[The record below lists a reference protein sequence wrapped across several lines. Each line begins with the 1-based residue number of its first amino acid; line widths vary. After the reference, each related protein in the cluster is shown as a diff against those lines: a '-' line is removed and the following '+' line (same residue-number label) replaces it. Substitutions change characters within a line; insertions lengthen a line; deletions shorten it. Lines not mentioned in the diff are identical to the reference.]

1 MHKIGNVIMAA
12 IKPQMEVTKIL
23 RKVSK
28 DLDLLNEKVNAILE
42 MQKKLSTQIMGQKI
56 EEEKPLPEAL
66 DVMTLLSLPDHL
78 RKTAIAV
85 SRSGKATAN
94 DVAKETKRA
103 RAVESNYLNQLV
115 MMGHLK
121 RERKGRKVLFFI
133 ER

>member
-1 MHKIGNVIMAA
+1 MATV
-12 IKPQMEVTKIL
+12 KPQIDVTKIL
-23 RKVSK
+23 RKMSK
-28 DLDLLNEKVNAILE
+28 DLDLLNEKVDAIADA
-42 MQKKLSTQIMGQKI
+42 QKKLFTQMMGRKS

-78 RKTAIAV
+78 RKSALAV
-85 SRSGKATAN
+85 SKSGKATAN

>member
-1 MHKIGNVIMAA
+1 MTA
-12 IKPQMEVTKIL
+12 IKPQIDVTKIL
-23 RKVSK
+23 RKMSK
-28 DLDLLNEKVNAILE
+28 DLDLLKTKVDAIFE
-42 MQKKLSTQIMGQKI
+42 AQNKLSTKLMGNEI
-56 EEEKPLPEAL
+56 EKEKPVSESL
-66 DVMTLLSLPDHL
+66 DVMMLLSMPDHL

-85 SRSGKATAN
+85 SKSGKVTAY

-133 ER
+133 EQ

>member
-1 MHKIGNVIMAA
+1 MAA
-12 IKPQMEVTKIL
+12 IKPQIDVTKIL
-23 RKVSK
+23 RKMSK
-28 DLDLLNEKVNAILE
+28 DLDLLNEKVDAIFE
-42 MQKKLSTQIMGQKI
+42 VQKKLSTRIMGQKI

-85 SRSGKATAN
+85 SKSGKATAN

>member
-1 MHKIGNVIMAA
+1 MAA
-12 IKPQMEVTKIL
+12 IKPQIDVTKIL
-23 RKVSK
+23 RKMSK
-28 DLDLLNEKVNAILE
+28 DLDLLNEKVDAIFE
-42 MQKKLSTQIMGQKI
+42 VQKKLSTQIMGQKI

-78 RKTAIAV
+78 RKTAVAV
-85 SRSGKATAN
+85 SKSGEATAN